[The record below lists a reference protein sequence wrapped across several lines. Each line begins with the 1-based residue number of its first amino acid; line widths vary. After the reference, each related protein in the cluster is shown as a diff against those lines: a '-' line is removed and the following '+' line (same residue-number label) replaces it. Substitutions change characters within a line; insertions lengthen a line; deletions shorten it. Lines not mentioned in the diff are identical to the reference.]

1 MVIGPYGP
9 HFMEDQH
16 IVGLI
21 DPETSEPVPKGQH
34 GLSAATNP
42 FSEAAMLLRFVIGDF
57 GQFTTAPCVCSRTH
71 VCTPGGCQG
80 RTDDLL
86 NIRGGPSFYW
96 PLKKEYAA

>member
-21 DPETSEPVPKGQH
+21 DPEISEPVPEGQH

-42 FSEAAMLLRFVIGDF
+42 FSEAARMCAPPVDVRGAP
-57 GQFTTAPCVCSRTH
+57 TT
-71 VCTPGGCQG
+71 
-80 RTDDLL
+80 
-86 NIRGGPSFYW
+86 Y
-96 PLKKEYAA
+96 